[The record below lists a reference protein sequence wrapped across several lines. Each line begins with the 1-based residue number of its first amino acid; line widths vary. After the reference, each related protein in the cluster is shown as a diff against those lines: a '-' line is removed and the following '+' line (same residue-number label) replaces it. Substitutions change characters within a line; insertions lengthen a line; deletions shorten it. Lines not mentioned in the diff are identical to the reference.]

1 MLYNNLQKQKQKD
14 YERIFKEEQ
23 KTKKPR
29 PKYDRLNNKLALKLI
44 KGDL

>member
-1 MLYNNLQKQKQKD
+1 MLYQAKQVQKQKD
-14 YERIFKEEQ
+14 YERLFTD
-23 KTKKPR
+23 TKKPR